1 LAIDQPT
8 ILQADGK
15 QLFRTSVT
23 KEASVVMRPG
33 EPAVR
38 GRPPHRGAAP
48 MNGLRRLAPAAETAI
63 LLLLAIFAPPS
74 SAQEAPDPIR
84 EIDALTQQ
92 WTSIEHQK
100 DLLRAEWR
108 TQEPVLEQQL
118 ALLEREIAELNTL
131 LEATAQ
137 QQGEVEQRRLEMLEE
152 QTRLEAE
159 SAALE
164 TALVQASIDL
174 HSLHRDLPP
183 PLAEAWTEELARLD
197 NPVETVSE
205 RFRKLLELLGQLD
218 DFNAK
223 VTLNEAVM
231 TLGDGN
237 EHVVQQVYL
246 GLSHGWYVTA
256 DQQFAAAGTTGPEGW
271 IWTPVTDAAPIAK
284 IVGILEQ
291 RVDPDFVSIALE
303 LNEPLGGGD

>member
-1 LAIDQPT
+1 MSGMLRVAPWA
-8 ILQADGK
+8 QAA
-15 QLFRTSVT
+15 T
-23 KEASVVMRPG
+23 
-33 EPAVR
+33 
-38 GRPPHRGAAP
+38 
-48 MNGLRRLAPAAETAI
+48 
-63 LLLLAIFAPPS
+63 LLLLAAFAAPS
-74 SAQEAPDPIR
+74 AAQEAPDPIQ

-92 WTSIEHQK
+92 WTDLEHQK

-118 ALLEREIAELNTL
+118 ALLEREIMELNTL

-137 QQGEVEQRRLEMLEE
+137 QQGAVEQRRLELLEE
-152 QTRLEAE
+152 QTRLEEE
-159 SAALE
+159 SAAVEASLAQGSLE
-164 TALVQASIDL
+164 M

-183 PLAEAWTEELARLD
+183 PLAEAWAEELARLD
-197 NPVETVSE
+197 NPVETVTE

-231 TLGDGN
+231 ALGDGN
-237 EHVVQQVYL
+237 EHVVKQVYL

-256 DQQFAAAGTTGPEGW
+256 DQRFAAAGRTGPDGW
-271 IWTPVTDAAPIAK
+271 VWTPVEDAAPIAK

-303 LNEPLGGGD
+303 LNEPLRGGD